1 MMLLAVVGVMAMV
14 AVIGVV
20 SMDGEHSADAAVGDQ
35 FVVDNLKYEVIAEGK
50 VEVIDTEGFL
60 SAVTVP
66 STVTDGNTDY
76 EVTSIGERAF
86 QGTAV
91 IFLTLPDSVTTIGAQ
106 AFLTCSILTRV
117 DMSNGVTSIGER
129 AFLNCPK
136 LSSISMS
143 DSLISIGEMAFTGCP
158 ISSISIPKSVTSIG
172 ESAFR
177 SCTSLDSITFHT
189 TAAPEMGID
198 SFKTGSTIKVYTP
211 GWDPVIALDD
221 VIGTTTTIVW
231 ANPPYP
237 DLVFISVPS
246 EGIVVFVGGSG
257 TDITR
262 LQELLDVGG
271 TDLLSAEVAG

>member
-1 MMLLAVVGVMAMV
+1 MV
-14 AVIGVV
+14 AVIGMV
-20 SMDGEHSADAAVGDQ
+20 SMDEGHSADAAVGDQ
-35 FVVDNLKYEVIAEGK
+35 FVVDNLKYEVIAQGK
-50 VEVIDTEGFL
+50 VEVVDTDGYLL
-60 SAVTVP
+60 SATVP
-66 STVTDGNTDY
+66 STVTDGNMDY

-86 QGTAV
+86 QGTA
-91 IFLTLPDSVTTIGAQ
+91 ITFLNLPDSVTTIGAH

-117 DMSNGVTSIGER
+117 DMSSGVTTIGEG
-129 AFLNCPK
+129 AFLNCNK

-158 ISSISIPKSVTSIG
+158 IRSISIPQSVTSIG

-177 SCTSLDSITFHT
+177 NCTSLNSITFHT

-198 SFKTGSTIKVYTP
+198 SFNTGSTIKVYTP

-231 ANPPYP
+231 ANPPFP
-237 DLVFISVPS
+237 DLIFVSIPS

-257 TDITR
+257 TDIMR

-271 TDLLSAEVAG
+271 TDLLSAEVAV